1 MSVQTRP
8 MCSRHCSSPKD
19 LVDQG
24 AAAGSLGGAEPVR
37 RDSARCQ
44 IRVTSAR
51 STIPVRPPT
60 KKGRPVRRTASA
72 QSSTGCA

>member
-37 RDSARCQ
+37 RETRRA
-44 IRVTSAR
+44 AR
-51 STIPVRPPT
+51 SGSRARGAPSP
-60 KKGRPVRRTASA
+60 
-72 QSSTGCA
+72 